1 MKEAEN
7 DETSLQLPIY
17 PVSERN
23 LSVLSPEPNLIN
35 KSTSVLLSAETAVP
49 PSNRKR
55 DIHEPQGRFPK
66 ILNDRLTMRFLTLT
80 THRHWGRP
88 RAGAGNSIVPLL
100 YFQIKECAQAE
111 NVVMPPLYPPQS
123 RKARNCN
130 LLQLPTPPDN

>member
-1 MKEAEN
+1 MKEVEN
-7 DETSLQLPIY
+7 DETSLPIY

-66 ILNDRLTMRFLTLT
+66 ILNDGLTMRFLTLT
-80 THRHWGRP
+80 THRH
-88 RAGAGNSIVPLL
+88 
-100 YFQIKECAQAE
+100 
-111 NVVMPPLYPPQS
+111 
-123 RKARNCN
+123 
-130 LLQLPTPPDN
+130 